1 MNFVDIA
8 WIIPLVPLAAFL
20 LIGFFGHRTPE
31 GGGYIAVGAA
41 AIAFILSAL
50 VGYEV
55 LSGTHGDF
63 YETSVA
69 WLTIS
74 EGVVLNFGLYLDN
87 LAVLM
92 MMFASFISM
101 LIFIYSIGYMHDQGD
116 RKRRYYTKVSLFLTA
131 MLGLVMASN
140 YLQMFIFWEIV
151 GLCSYLLIGFWG
163 FRHPKGDQASAAA
176 ASAAKKAFLVTRMG
190 DVALLAGLF
199 VLLNAFGSL
208 DYSHMFSAAAIAQV
222 DTSTLALGS
231 LLIFGGVIGKSA
243 QFPLHDWLPDAME
256 GPTTVSALIH
266 AATMVKAGVYL
277 TARSFPIF
285 VQSTDV
291 MLFIAIVGGVTAFYA
306 ATMALNN
313 MNIKRVLAYSTLSQL
328 GFMILALGAG
338 GYLVAQ
344 GIADGTAVTGSKAF
358 GYTAGVFHMMNHAFF
373 KALLFLGAGSVIHAV
388 GTEDM
393 RKMGGLRKRM
403 SITSIT
409 MLIGTLSI
417 AGIPVFAGFW
427 SKDFVLESVMVVAEG
442 SGTAAAIFLL
452 LYILALATAFMT
464 AFYMFRLWYMT
475 FGGEEGEASKHC
487 HGESEKVMTYP
498 LIVLSVFAALSGF
511 LILFGFNQALTFNWA
526 GPGSE
531 FVVGGGGYEMLDV
544 LDKIFTSPFAYLAIV
559 VALAGFYAA
568 YRMYNVRDVDPGR
581 FNKDGES
588 TLYQL
593 LQRRYYFPQFYDAI
607 ALKLTYPIALGVEEV
622 DRKAVDGTVDGIA
635 NSLTGGAQMLRR
647 IQTGFVQTYAA
658 FVVGGLLVLFAII
671 YLIGY
676 IGGL

>member
-1 MNFVDIA
+1 MNFVEFA
-8 WIIPLVPLAAFL
+8 WLIPLIPLAAFL
-20 LIGFFGHRTPE
+20 FIGFFGDRTPE
-31 GGGYIAVGAA
+31 GGGYVAVGAA
-41 AIAFILSAL
+41 ALAFILSAL
-50 VGYEV
+50 VGYEI
-55 LSGTHGDF
+55 LSGT
-63 YETSVA
+63 VA
-69 WLTIS
+69 APYVQTMEWLTIS
-74 EGVVLNFGLYLDN
+74 NGVVLNFGLYLDN

-116 RKRRYYTKVSLFLTA
+116 RKKRYYAKVSLFLTA

-140 YLQMFIFWEIV
+140 FLQMFIFWEIV

-163 FRHPKGDQASAAA
+163 FRHPKGEKASIAA

-199 VLLNAFGSL
+199 VLLNAFSSL
-208 DYSHMFSAAAIAQV
+208 DYVTLFDPVEIALV
-222 DTSTLALGS
+222 DQSTLALGS

-291 MLFIAIVGGVTAFYA
+291 MLFIAIIGGVTAFFA

-338 GYLVAQ
+338 GYLIAMGV
-344 GIADGTAVTGSKAF
+344 ADGTPITGSKAF

-393 RKMGGLRKRM
+393 RQMGGLRKRM

-427 SKDFVLESVMVVAEG
+427 SKDFVLEAVMVVAEG

-498 LIVLSVFAALSGF
+498 LIILSVFAALSGF

-526 GPGSE
+526 GPGSD
-531 FVVGGGGYEMLDV
+531 FVIGGAGYGMMDV
-544 LDKIFTSPFAYLAIV
+544 LEKIFTSPFAYLAIV
-559 VALAGFYAA
+559 VAAAGFYAA
-568 YRMYNVRDVDPGR
+568 YRMYNVKDVDPGR

-588 TLYQL
+588 AMYQL
-593 LQRRYYFPQFYDAI
+593 LQKRYFFPQFYDAI
-607 ALKLTYPIALGVEEV
+607 ALKLTYPMALAVEQV

-635 NSLTGGAQMLRR
+635 NSLTGGSQMLRR
-647 IQTGFVQTYAA
+647 IQNGFVQTYAA
-658 FVVGGLLVLFAII
+658 YVLGGLLLLFVAI
-671 YLIGY
+671 YMIGY